1 MLAYQEFSNKSE
13 SVVFNAQQIEEQRNA
28 KAQAQRKADEAK
40 KEQMK
45 KEGLGEYAY
54 TEVFAAI

>member
-13 SVVFNAQQIEEQRNA
+13 SVVFSAKQIEEQRNA
-28 KAQAQRKADEAK
+28 KALAQRKADEQK

-45 KEGLGEYAY
+45 NEGLGEYAY

>member
-28 KAQAQRKADEAK
+28 KVKAQRAADAK
-40 KEQMK
+40 NAEQMK
-45 KEGLGEYAY
+45 AQGFGEVQYS
-54 TEVFAAI
+54 EVFAAI